1 VTVRPSVSADPEVG
15 LLPALLLGLTVVTG
29 VIDAVSILSLGRVF
43 VANMTGNVVFVG
55 FALAGA
61 PGFSVSA
68 AIFALGG
75 FLEGAVLAGAAI
87 RRFGSRRD
95 ALFRAAVLVQL
106 GLVVLAVVVAVAA
119 DAPYGAGRRDAIA
132 AICALAMGIQNAVVS
147 KLAIADLT
155 TTVLTRTLT
164 SIAVDLRAGGD
175 RPALVRRVLSVLA
188 MLAGAIVGA
197 LLVLY
202 ASPTAALG
210 LAAGML
216 AIVACGAHRLTASP

>member
-1 VTVRPSVSADPEVG
+1 
-15 LLPALLLGLTVVTG
+15 
-29 VIDAVSILSLGRVF
+29 
-43 VANMTGNVVFVG
+43 
-55 FALAGA
+55 
-61 PGFSVSA
+61 
-68 AIFALGG
+68 
-75 FLEGAVLAGAAI
+75 
-87 RRFGSRRD
+87 
-95 ALFRAAVLVQL
+95 
-106 GLVVLAVVVAVAA
+106 
-119 DAPYGAGRRDAIA
+119 
-132 AICALAMGIQNAVVS
+132 MGIQNAVVS